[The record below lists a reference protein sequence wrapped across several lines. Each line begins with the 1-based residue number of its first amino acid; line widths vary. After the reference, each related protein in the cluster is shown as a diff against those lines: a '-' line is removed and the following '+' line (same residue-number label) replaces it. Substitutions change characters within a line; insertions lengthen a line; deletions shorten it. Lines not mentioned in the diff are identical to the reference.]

1 MTCEFVR
8 MELKNNLAASA
19 TLEGHREIIQEYA
32 EKGFSYTGFVPVS
45 FGPSGKLL
53 VIDLVFQK

>member
-1 MTCEFVR
+1 
-8 MELKNNLAASA
+8 MELKNNPAASA